1 MVTVLI
7 AGGGTGGHVFP
18 MLAVGQALRAV
29 APESEVFYVGTE
41 RGMEARLV
49 PEAGGELVTL
59 DVAPLRGG
67 GLGGFARG
75 VLKAFAS
82 LRQSRAL
89 VRARRPDVVLS
100 VGGYAG
106 GPIALAAR
114 LMGVPLAILEPN
126 SVFGFTNRLLG
137 PLSNR
142 VYWAFGELDKGL
154 RPGVAMR
161 SGVPL
166 RQAFE
171 PAPYRPEPGR
181 FHVVVIGGSQGAQA
195 FNEHVPAAFA
205 KLRAAVPHATILHQS
220 GRGRGD
226 ATRAAYADAPGVV
239 VTEFVRDVAAELR
252 GADVV
257 IQRCGAGSL
266 AELCLVGR
274 ASILVP
280 FPFAVDQHQKRN
292 AESLAQDGAA
302 ELCEQGPD
310 LAGDLGARLVALAND
325 PERRARMAASVAAH
339 GKPDAARAVAAD
351 LVALARGGEPRE
363 AGRGRRKPPQSR
375 GES

>member
-18 MLAVGQALRAV
+18 MLAVGQALRALD
-29 APESEVFYVGTE
+29 AGHEVFYVGTA

-67 GLGGFARG
+67 GARGFARG
-75 VLKAFAS
+75 VVKAFAS
-82 LRQSRAL
+82 LSQSRAL
-89 VRARRPDVVLS
+89 VRARKPDVVLS

-126 SVFGFTNRLLG
+126 SVFGFTNKLLG
-137 PLSNR
+137 PLSDR
-142 VYWAFGELDKGL
+142 VYWAFGDLDRRVK
-154 RPGVAMR
+154 RGVAKH

-171 PAPYRPEPGR
+171 PAPYAPREGR
-181 FHVVVIGGSQGAQA
+181 LHVVVIGGSQGAQA
-195 FNEHVPAAFA
+195 FNEHVPEAFA
-205 KLRAAVPHATILHQS
+205 RLVAAVPHATILHQS
-220 GRGRGD
+220 GRGRDQG
-226 ATRAAYADAPGVV
+226 TRDAYAKAGTPADGERVT
-239 VTEFVRDVAAELR
+239 VTEFVRDVASELR
-252 GADVV
+252 RADVV

-280 FPFAVDQHQKRN
+280 FPFAVDQHQLKN
-292 AESLAQDGAA
+292 AESLAGDGSA
-302 ELCEQGPD
+302 ELCVQSAELSTELGRRLIE
-310 LAGDLGARLVALAND
+310 LAQDAARRV
-325 PERRARMAASVAAH
+325 RMAASVARH
-339 GKPDAARAVAAD
+339 GRPDAARTVAED
-351 LVALARGGEPRE
+351 LVALGQRRPQRGAGPR
-363 AGRGRRKPPQSR
+363 R
-375 GES
+375 